1 MDIEKIVPKEL
12 HSFIS
17 EEGGNSLIIKGETG
31 TGKTTLALQIM
42 EEYYGLARSDY
53 ISKRV
58 EDKKLFKQFPWL
70 KEKIK
75 QQDILGN
82 ARKLL
87 KSFYSDDIINTV
99 SMDEVQKTQTYLS
112 RRFLK
117 SIHEKEEGFSF
128 QKEELQK
135 LEGKVERGEIIG
147 EDEEMSDSF
156 KNEFVFEIGKT
167 LPEIDKAYEMVKR
180 SLPKE
185 SLIIIDSIEALSDHY
200 GIPKEK
206 IVSALQKDLSD
217 NGNTNLIFI
226 TESTDTNK
234 IDYIADGIIKL
245 EKRYHDNKVIREMNI
260 EKLKSKQVKNSKY
273 IFSLHE
279 GNFKFIKSHIPND
292 FTKMK
297 KEPILMD
304 KADKIST
311 GHENIDEVIDG
322 LEYPGSHIIEI
333 DENIPKE
340 ALENIM
346 SALLSN
352 SCILNRGTITLPPF
366 GYNASQIKSI
376 LNGYVPEEKIKHLL
390 IMQQF
395 LPEPDENSIELRGED
410 LYSDFDLNRIGNQ
423 LSESKSPY
431 TFLVGLNS
439 LIGNYGDRSLAKLN
453 NIIPSIVSKGHSF
466 VGFCIDE
473 DEKISNLKVAADDVL
488 KIEMINGIICF
499 YTEKSHS
506 PLYSLSF
513 KISEGNPTAEVI
525 PIV

>member
-1 MDIEKIVPKEL
+1 MDNDKIIPEEL
-12 HSFIS
+12 QSFIS
-17 EEGGNSLIIKGETG
+17 EKGGNSLIIKGDTG
-31 TGKTTLALQIM
+31 TGKTTLALHIM
-42 EEYYGLARSDY
+42 EKYYGLARSDY

-87 KSFYSDDIINTV
+87 KSFYSDEIIDTV
-99 SMDEVQKTQTYLS
+99 SMDEVKKTQTYLS

-117 SIHEKEEGFSF
+117 SIYEEKEEFSF

-147 EDEEMSDSF
+147 DDEEMSESF

-180 SLPKE
+180 SLPKK

-200 GIPKEK
+200 GIPKDK

-226 TESTDTNK
+226 TENNETDK
-234 IDYIADGIIKL
+234 IDYIVDGIIEL
-245 EKRYHDNKVIREMNI
+245 EKRYHKGKVLREMNI
-260 EKLKSKQVKNSKY
+260 EKLKGKQIQNSKY
-273 IFSLHE
+273 TFSLYD
-279 GNFKFIKSHIPND
+279 GNFRLIETKIPDD
-292 FTKMK
+292 FTRMK
-297 KEPILMD
+297 KEPILVE
-304 KADKIST
+304 KPDKIST
-311 GHENIDEVIDG
+311 GFENIDDVING

-333 DENIPKE
+333 DEKIPKE
-340 ALENIM
+340 VLENII

-366 GYNASQIKSI
+366 GYNSSQVKR
-376 LNGYVPEEKIKHLL
+376 LLDGYVPEEKIKNLI

-395 LPEPDENSIELRGED
+395 LPEPDENSLELRGED
-410 LYSDFDLNRIGNQ
+410 LYSDFDLSKIRNKI
-423 LSESKSPY
+423 SDSKSPY
-431 TFLVGLNS
+431 TFLMGLDS
-439 LIGNYGDRSLAKLN
+439 IIGTYGSKSIPKLN

-466 VGFCIDE
+466 IGFCTDGDDHISKL
-473 DEKISNLKVAADDVL
+473 KITANEVL
-488 KIEMINGIICF
+488 KIEMINGVICF
-499 YTEKSHS
+499 YTEKSNS

-513 KISEGNPTAEVI
+513 KISEGNPKAEVT

>member
-1 MDIEKIVPKEL
+1 MDREKIVPEEL

-17 EEGGNSLIIKGETG
+17 EKGGNSLIIKGETG

-42 EEYYGLARSDY
+42 EKYYGLARSDY

-70 KEKIK
+70 KKKIK

-87 KSFYSDDIINTV
+87 KSFYSDDIIDTV

-117 SIHEKEEGFSF
+117 SIHEEEEDFSF

-200 GIPKEK
+200 GIPKDK

-226 TESTDTNK
+226 TESMENSK
-234 IDYIADGIIKL
+234 IDYIVDGIIEL
-245 EKRYHDNKVIREMNI
+245 EKRYFDNKVLREMSI
-260 EKLKSKQVKNSKY
+260 EKLKGKKIHNSKY
-273 IFSLHE
+273 TFSLHD
-279 GNFKFIKSHIPND
+279 GNFKLIQSNIPDN

-297 KEPILMD
+297 KEPILVE
-304 KADKIST
+304 KTDKIST
-311 GHENIDEVIDG
+311 GYEGIDDVIGG
-322 LEYPGSHIIEI
+322 LEYPGSHILEV
-333 DENIPKE
+333 DEDVPKDV
-340 ALENIM
+340 LENII

-366 GYNASQIKSI
+366 GYNSHQIKNI
-376 LNGYVPEEKIKHLL
+376 LKGYVPEGKMKNLL
-390 IMQQF
+390 ILQNF
-395 LPEPDENSIELRGED
+395 LPEADENSMELRGED
-410 LYSDFDLNRIGNQ
+410 LYSDIDLSKIKDKIPD
-423 LSESKSPY
+423 SKSPY
-431 TFLVGLNS
+431 TFLIGLNS
-439 LIGNYGDRSLAKLN
+439 VIGSYGESSVAKLN

-466 VGFCIDE
+466 IGICLDGNE
-473 DEKISNLKVAADDVL
+473 NISNLKVTADDVL
-488 KIEMINGIICF
+488 KIKMINGVVCF

-513 KISEGNPTAEVI
+513 KISEGNPIAEVT